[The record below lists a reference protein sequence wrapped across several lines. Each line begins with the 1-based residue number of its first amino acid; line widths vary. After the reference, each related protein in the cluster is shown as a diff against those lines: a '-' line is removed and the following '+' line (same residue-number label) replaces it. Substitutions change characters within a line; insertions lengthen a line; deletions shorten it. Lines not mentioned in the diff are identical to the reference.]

1 MDISGSVADINRIF
15 SDTNTVAAAGAVAAL
30 TLTQLLYKKPDLT
43 VILNGALVGLVSIKA
58 EPISPSLIQSIMIGA
73 VGGIIL
79 LFAVPMLD
87 RMNID
92 YVVDASSVQIFA
104 GIWGTLAVYFTNSA
118 TTFSVQLTTTV
129 IVGAFVT
136 VTTN

>member
-87 RMNID
+87 SMKID
-92 YVVDASSVQIFA
+92 YLVDASSVHIFA
-104 GIWGTLAVYFTNSA
+104 GI
-118 TTFSVQLTTTV
+118 
-129 IVGAFVT
+129 
-136 VTTN
+136 